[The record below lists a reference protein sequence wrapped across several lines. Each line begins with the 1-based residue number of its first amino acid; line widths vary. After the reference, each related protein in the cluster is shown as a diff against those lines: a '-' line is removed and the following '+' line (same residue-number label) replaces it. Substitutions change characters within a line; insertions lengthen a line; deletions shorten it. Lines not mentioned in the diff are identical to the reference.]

1 MSHTHVCKSSYS
13 STITDADDI
22 HCVIFAWNLKSVTFS
37 YPTESCAHSFALEG
51 RISYKIIT
59 NLWFLDFKH
68 IHLWEC
74 MSRAADMANSNMKNG
89 FFLSL
94 SVLPSTQ
101 TISQKQCAMISYVL
115 CAHTEMRNIFVKRSR
130 KQVVLCFQPR
140 KIRTRLVCW
149 GIHLCYVLS
158 LYILLSF
165 IQYSII
171 IVAHSKN
178 TDRYVCIYAVM
189 LNRERVRP
197 PNSI

>member
-1 MSHTHVCKSSYS
+1 MSHTHVRKSSYS

-74 MSRAADMANSNMKNG
+74 MSRWYGKLKHEKWV
-89 FFLSL
+89 FPLSL
-94 SVLPSTQ
+94 SLLPSTQ

-189 LNRERVRP
+189 LNRERERP